1 MSGTGD
7 IPGELLAIRGRI
19 DEIDRAIV
27 DLLRE
32 RFALTHEV
40 GLLKASRALEALDA
54 RREEEKLKALTD
66 LSEANDLNPDLVRDL
81 FRRIM
86 EEVVSNHEKLR
97 HPPR

>member
-1 MSGTGD
+1 MSETGD

-32 RFALTHEV
+32 RFALTHEI
-40 GLLKASRALEALDA
+40 GLLKASRALSALDA

-66 LSEANDLNPDLVRDL
+66 LSEASQLNPNLVRDL